1 MKAVNRIKAAAL
13 AALLLLLTACQSE
26 YGKKIEDLPA
36 REGDRTVH
44 IESQP
49 ADDQD
54 TALQEG
60 EASSQEKQAKKP
72 LKHRK
77 QKQERCRY
85 SPKTEQS
92 PALLTA

>member
-49 ADDQD
+49 ADDQ
-54 TALQEG
+54 
-60 EASSQEKQAKKP
+60 EKQAKKP

-77 QKQERCRY
+77 QKQERCGY